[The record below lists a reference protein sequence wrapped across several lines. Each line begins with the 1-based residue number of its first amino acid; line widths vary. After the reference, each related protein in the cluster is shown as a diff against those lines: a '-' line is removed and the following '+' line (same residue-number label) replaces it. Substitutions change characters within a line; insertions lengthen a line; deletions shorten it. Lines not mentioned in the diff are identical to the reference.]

1 MLTSMGGHG
10 RVGWAAVERLQR
22 FEHVLFA
29 VRRPALVLASLVVVA
44 SSVLVPAAEPADL
57 PEPTAPPARHLTAAA
72 APTPTPV
79 PLVRPERIVLPS
91 LGVDAPIVPV
101 GTEEDGA
108 MGTPGNGE
116 DVAWWHGTEVGEGN
130 ALFAGHRDWKG
141 AQGSFYDLK
150 SLEPGDEVR
159 VVGDGEELTFEVLWV
174 RQVDADTPEAPD
186 ILAQTDE
193 PVITLI
199 TCGGVFDRSIRHYT
213 DRVIARA
220 VLAT

>member
-1 MLTSMGGHG
+1 MEHLL
-10 RVGWAAVERLQR
+10 RL
-22 FEHVLFA
+22 EHALFA
-29 VRRPALVLASLVVVA
+29 VRRQVLVCASVIVVA
-44 SSVLVPAAEPADL
+44 SAVVAPAAEPADL
-57 PEPTAPPARHLTAAA
+57 PAPTIEAKQEFAGALSTP
-72 APTPTPV
+72 APTPG
-79 PLVRPERIVLPS
+79 PLVRPERIVLPA

-101 GTEEDGA
+101 GVEEDGA

-116 DVAWWHGTEVGEGN
+116 DVAWWHGAEAGEGN

-150 SLEPGDEVR
+150 SLEPGDEIH
-159 VVGDGEELTFEVLWV
+159 VVGNGEELTFTVQWV
-174 RQVDADTPEAPD
+174 RQVDAETPEAPD
-186 ILAQTDE
+186 ILDQTDE

-220 VLAT
+220 VLA